1 MQATADGEGT
11 MKLVVFTDLD
21 ATLLDPETYSWREA
35 AEALEALKKRDVPLV
50 LVSSKTLAEMAPLHE
65 ELGLTDPFVVENGGG
80 LVFPRGARL
89 TDSFEGL
96 LDLHVPGPNGD
107 MSVLSLG
114 TGYQELVSSLAEIA
128 GDTGAEIVGFA
139 DMEVQDVARI
149 AGLSREDAAGAKDR
163 LFDEP
168 FLVVGH
174 PDDLADQIRGAA
186 ASRGLTAVEGGRFW
200 HLMGHEGK
208 GKAVGLLVDQYRRI
222 FGTVHTIGLGD
233 SPNDFPFLEL
243 MDTPVI
249 VGGAHSDH
257 ILSRNLRWALKT
269 ESPGPSG
276 WNEAILS
283 ILSSR
288 LDIRK

>member
-1 MQATADGEGT
+1 

-21 ATLLDPETYSWREA
+21 ATLLDPETYSWQEA
-35 AEALEALKKRDVPLV
+35 SEALAALKRLDVPLV

-80 LVFPRGARL
+80 IAFPRGARL
-89 TDSFEGL
+89 PELGGGL
-96 LDLHVPGPNGD
+96 PEFHVAGPNREL
-107 MSVLSLG
+107 SLVSLG
-114 TGYQELVSSLAEIA
+114 TGYRELVSSLAEISRE
-128 GDTGAEIVGFA
+128 TGVALRGFA
-139 DMEVQDVARI
+139 DMPVKEIAKM
-149 AGLSREDAAGAKDR
+149 AGLSPEDAARAKDR

-168 FLVVGH
+168 FQVLGH
-174 PDDLADQIRGAA
+174 SGDFADQIREAA

-208 GKAVGLLVDQYRRI
+208 GKAVGFLVEHYRRI
-222 FGTVHTIGLGD
+222 FGEVHTVGLGD

-249 VGGAHSDH
+249 VGRAHSGD
-257 ILSRNLRWALKT
+257 SVPGTLRGALKT
-269 ESPGPSG
+269 ISPGPSG
-276 WNEAILS
+276 WNEVILHILS
-283 ILSSR
+283 GR